1 MTEFIQ
7 RHIGIT
13 ETEQTQML
21 KDLGLSSLEELVRE
35 VVPTSILLRGDD
47 NLPEPCSEQ
56 QALEE
61 LKEIAEHNIVRRSLI
76 GQGYY
81 GTITPPVILR
91 NVFENPAWYTSYTPY
106 QAEISQGRLEAL
118 FNYQT
123 LITEL
128 TGLPVANASLLDEGT
143 AAAEAM
149 ILAYN
154 NSKDRNKFIVDKDI
168 FPQTLAVLQT
178 RAEPLGIIIEQMDL
192 SDSIPLFEFEKAF
205 GLIAQLPNNKGQ
217 LKNPDALVRV
227 ADVYKCMKIA
237 VVDPLCQVLM
247 QPVGEMGFDIA
258 VGSMQRFGIPMG
270 FGGPHASFFAISEKY
285 KRKIPGRIVGQSVDS
300 QGNKALRLALQTRE
314 QHIRRDKATSNI
326 CTAQALLANMS
337 GFYASYHGAEG
348 LKKIATRVLRYRQ
361 TLLLALKW
369 CGLEVDESEG
379 FDTVRFKGKKTIKDF
394 NVRYEDGWTILSLDE
409 LTTLEEILLIVH
421 SQYDDIPF
429 KITDISK
436 KYEWLSI
443 PMRKKPWLQQEVFTK
458 YQSETNMMRYIHELV
473 SKDFSLV
480 NGMIPLGSCTM
491 KLNAASELMPVSWNE
506 FANMHPF
513 APEDQTLGYQRII
526 FDLQE
531 WLCDITGFADISLQ
545 PNAGSQG
552 EYAGLLAIQEYHKS
566 RGDHNRNVCL
576 IPTSAH
582 GTNPASAVM
591 AGMKIVPVNCDD
603 DGNIDLKDLEKKA
616 IMNTF
621 ELSCIMVTYPSTHGV
636 FEPTIKDICRIVHEN
651 GGQVYLDGANM
662 NAQVGLAKPGDYGA
676 DVCHLN
682 LHKTF
687 CIPHGGGGPGVGPIG
702 VASHLIPYMDKRVS
716 SAEFGS
722 ASILPISWM
731 YIRMMG
737 GEGLRKASEI
747 SLLSANWLAHEIDT
761 SFKVLY
767 KAENGRVAHECIFDC
782 RTLPVTA
789 EDVAKRLMDYGFHA
803 PTLSWPVTNTMMVE
817 PTESESLDELKRF
830 VKAMEMI
837 RREIYTDK
845 SILKNAPHTARVVS
859 SDEWVYNYT
868 REQAAYPVNQNHK
881 FWPAVSR
888 IDNVYGDRNLVC
900 SCSTYF
906 DDVSDGT

>member
-13 ETEQTQML
+13 EKEQTQML
-21 KDLGLSSLEELVRE
+21 KDLGLSSLDELVRQ
-35 VVPTSILLRGDD
+35 VVPDSILLRGDN
-47 NLPEPCSEQ
+47 NLPESCTEQ

-61 LKEIAEHNIVRRSLI
+61 LKEIAEHNIVKRTLI

-81 GTITPPVILR
+81 GTITPSVILR

-143 AAAEAM
+143 ATAEAM

-154 NSKDRNKFIVDKDI
+154 NSKDKNIFIVDVDI

-178 RAEPLGIIIEQMDL
+178 RAEPLGIVIKQLDFSGSL
-192 SDSIPLFEFEKAF
+192 PLFEFEQAF
-205 GLIAQLPNNKGQ
+205 GMVVQLPNNKGR
-217 LKNPDALVRV
+217 LKSPDGIIRV
-227 ADVYKCMKIA
+227 ADVYKCVKIA
-237 VVDPLCQVLM
+237 IVDPLCQVLM

-270 FGGPHASFFAISEKY
+270 FGGPHAAFFATIDKY

-326 CTAQALLANMS
+326 CTAQALLANMA
-337 GFYASYHGAEG
+337 GFYAAYHGAEG
-348 LKKIATRVLRYRQ
+348 LKKIADRILRYRH
-361 TLLLALKW
+361 LLITALKW
-369 CGLEVDESEG
+369 CGIEVDEYEG
-379 FDTVRFKGKKTIKDF
+379 FDTVRFKGKKTINDF

-409 LTTLEEILLIVH
+409 LTTLEEVALIVY
-421 SQYDDIPF
+421 SQYEDFPF
-429 KITDISK
+429 NVTDIDK
-436 KYEWLSI
+436 RYEWIGI
-443 PMRKKPWLQQEVFTK
+443 PLRKKSWLQQEVFNK
-458 YQSETNMMRYIHELV
+458 YQSETNMMRYIYELV
-473 SKDFSLV
+473 QKDFSLV

-491 KLNAASELMPVSWNE
+491 KLNAASELMPVSWSE
-506 FANMHPF
+506 FSNMHPF
-513 APEDQTLGYQRII
+513 VPDDQTLGYQKII
-526 FDLQE
+526 FDLEE

-566 RGDHNRNVCL
+566 QGDFKRNVCL

-651 GGQVYLDGANM
+651 GGQVYLDGANL
-662 NAQVGLAKPGDYGA
+662 NAQVGLAKPGAVSYT
-676 DVCHLN
+676 HL
-682 LHKTF
+682 
-687 CIPHGGGGPGVGPIG
+687 
-702 VASHLIPYMDKRVS
+702 
-716 SAEFGS
+716 
-722 ASILPISWM
+722 
-731 YIRMMG
+731 
-737 GEGLRKASEI
+737 
-747 SLLSANWLAHEIDT
+747 
-761 SFKVLY
+761 
-767 KAENGRVAHECIFDC
+767 
-782 RTLPVTA
+782 TLPT
-789 EDVAKRLMDYGFHA
+789 
-803 PTLSWPVTNTMMVE
+803 
-817 PTESESLDELKRF
+817 
-830 VKAMEMI
+830 I
-837 RREIYTDK
+837 
-845 SILKNAPHTARVVS
+845 
-859 SDEWVYNYT
+859 
-868 REQAAYPVNQNHK
+868 
-881 FWPAVSR
+881 
-888 IDNVYGDRNLVC
+888 C
-900 SCSTYF
+900 S
-906 DDVSDGT
+906 V